1 MMPAQQNQ
9 LQRHGNTASASK
21 PSRTPL
27 MKKSTTAILAG
38 LTMVGPLAID
48 TYLPSFH
55 AIGKDFGVDQ
65 ILVQQ
70 SLSVFLFAFAFL
82 MLFYGTLS
90 DSFGR
95 RPVILWSL
103 ALYTAASLGAAF
115 APSFGLLLI
124 CRALQGLAAGGGAVV
139 SRAIVRDRTSG
150 AEAQSVLAYMMMVF
164 GLAPAIAP
172 ILGGWLHVAFGW
184 RSVFLFLGAFGLFML
199 ITCFRALPE
208 SLPATERHQFHP
220 GLIAANYWK
229 VLRHARFLLLAL
241 SIGIAFGGFALYIG
255 SAANFVMHILNLPE
269 TAFGWLFIPLISGM
283 MIGSALSARWA
294 SKFSAGWM
302 IRAGYLCMLAAATAS
317 VGYNFVFQAQ
327 VPWAVL
333 PLTLYSFGLAI
344 MTPAVTVMALDI
356 FPENRGLAASLQ
368 SFIQMLT
375 FAIISGVVAP
385 LLFDSGLKLALG
397 MVVGLILSFICWLAS
412 THVRGTRTVSSRQI
426 E

>member
-1 MMPAQQNQ
+1 VRPA
-9 LQRHGNTASASK
+9 TAF
-21 PSRTPL
+21 L

-55 AIGKDFGVDQ
+55 AIGQDFGVNQ
-65 ILVQQ
+65 VLVQQ
-70 SLSVFLFAFAFL
+70 SLSAFLFAFAFL

-103 ALYTAASLGAAF
+103 ALYTAASLGATF

-124 CRALQGLAAGGGAVV
+124 CRALQGVAAGGGAVV

-172 ILGGWLHVAFGW
+172 ILGGWLHVVFGW
-184 RSVFLFLGAFGLFML
+184 RSVFLFLSAFGLFMF
-199 ITCFRALPE
+199 ITCYRALPE
-208 SLPATERHQFHP
+208 SLPVNERHQFHP

-229 VLRHARFLLLAL
+229 VIRDRRFLMLAL

-255 SAANFVMHILNLPE
+255 SAANFVMQILHLPE

-294 SKFSAGWM
+294 TKFSSLWM
-302 IRAGYLCMLAAATAS
+302 IRAGYLCMLAAATIS
-317 VGYNFVFQAQ
+317 VGYNSLYQAQ

-344 MTPAVTVMALDI
+344 MTPTVTVMALDI
-356 FPENRGLAASLQ
+356 FPDNKGLAASLQ

-375 FAIISGVVAP
+375 FAVISGVIAP

-397 MVVGLILSFICWLAS
+397 MVAGLMLSFLCWLAS
-412 THVRGTRTVSSRQI
+412 KRVIGAR
-426 E
+426 EL